1 MSRPTNLPEPWRSL
15 ALQLGGAG
23 AVYAAIVAATG
34 MCERSA
40 KNLCR
45 GGVASLRDWRI
56 VEGILKAHGLSLFGE

>member
-1 MSRPTNLPEPWRSL
+1 MVRPTTLTEPWRSL
-15 ALQLGGAG
+15 ALELGGAG
-23 AVYAAIVAATG
+23 AVYAAICAETG

-56 VEGILKAHGLSLFGE
+56 VEKLLNAHGLSLFRN